1 MNSIRAFIPPL
12 EPLADTLAA
21 SVVAYVPTVSPERSR
36 RTEHKR
42 RRRSGHVPSQSSQAS
57 EYLVVHST
65 TETEVVEPIAQVK
78 PVGVAN
84 STFFVETSDETTT
97 YGDPLGAV
105 EVEKPQERE
114 KKSDKVDNV
123 ESVESKANAEPV
135 AEEEIQI
142 EKTNEDDDG
151 DEPVQSESK
160 GVPPD
165 LVSST
170 IVDSVD
176 VPRQHPTRSSLR
188 RALCSLFIFNV
199 FFRSAYISAVC
210 ESLSCKKNDLEA
222 LYAVCLLYGI
232 CVNKGTGRSPG
243 VPKLT
248 CEKAS

>member
-105 EVEKPQERE
+105 EVETPQERE
-114 KKSDKVDNV
+114 KKSDKVDDV

-151 DEPVQSESK
+151 DEPAQSESK

-170 IVDSVD
+170 IVD

-188 RALCSLFIFNV
+188 RALCSLFIF
-199 FFRSAYISAVC
+199 
-210 ESLSCKKNDLEA
+210 
-222 LYAVCLLYGI
+222 
-232 CVNKGTGRSPG
+232 
-243 VPKLT
+243 
-248 CEKAS
+248 